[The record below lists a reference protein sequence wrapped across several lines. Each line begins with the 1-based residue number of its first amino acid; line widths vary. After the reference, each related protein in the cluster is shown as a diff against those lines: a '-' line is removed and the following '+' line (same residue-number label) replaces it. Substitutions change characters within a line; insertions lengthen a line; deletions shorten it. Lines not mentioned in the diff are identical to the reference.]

1 MDINILKDLLDVSHD
16 TIVQLIE
23 KIQDLEKGPV
33 QHGVVNRAK
42 FVLDEIN
49 DEIYKK
55 VNKKVV

>member
-1 MDINILKDLLDVSHD
+1 MNEEIKELLDVSYD

-23 KIQDLEKGPV
+23 KIQDLEKGPA

-49 DEIYKK
+49 NEIYKTL
-55 VNKKVV
+55 